1 MFVHAEICQSQAQP
15 NKEYSS
21 KSVCISQGILKT
33 YKLSLPSLLSPWFI
47 QDFISNILTVMFLQ
61 VILMMVVHLC
71 RKVIYGLDVSY
82 RVCIYVLGTLMISV
96 VSDYKTP
103 TANRYYKILYCIL
116 VFDVLVYLMDIIM
129 YYIQE
134 LLCLLR

>member
-21 KSVCISQGILKT
+21 KSVCISQGIFKT

-116 VFDVLVYLMDIIM
+116 VFDVLVYLMDITL